1 MKGVFV
7 LLPVALAIL
16 VASGQAQERQS
27 TTRLQKQHNL
37 DTQFLRDHLTQT
49 GESLALALQDTS
61 VTRQISAVQD
71 IRELEQVFP
80 EYPFSAVLRPLEER
94 LEDEKTDPVV
104 RRLVALALDG
114 LHSDGGDAIMRVTA
128 DSSQD
133 KDLETLCKA
142 LLIESGLDRP
152 TSRSAGEDA
161 PTTRLQR
168 QHNLDTQFLRRHL
181 KQTEESLALALED
194 TSVNSQIT
202 AVQDIR
208 ELEQVFPAYPFNAV
222 LRPLEERL
230 GDENTDPV
238 VRRLVVLALDELH
251 SDAGDAIIKAT
262 ADSSQD
268 KGLQTLCKALL
279 IKGVLY
285 K

>member
-7 LLPVALAIL
+7 LLPIALAIL
-16 VASGQAQERQS
+16 VASERAQERQS

-37 DTQFLRDHLTQT
+37 DTQFLREHLIQT
-49 GESLALALQDTS
+49 GESLALALGDTA
-61 VTRQISAVQD
+61 VDRQISAVQG
-71 IRELEQVFP
+71 IRELEEVFP
-80 EYPFSAVLRPLEER
+80 EYPFSAVLRPLEQR
-94 LEDEKTDPVV
+94 LEDEHTDPLV

-133 KDLETLCKA
+133 KDLQTLCKA
-142 LLIESGLDRP
+142 LLLESGLDRS
-152 TSRSAGEDA
+152 TSRQASESTS
-161 PTTRLQR
+161 TTRLQK
-168 QHNLDTQFLRRHL
+168 QHKLDIRFLRDHL
-181 KQTEESLALALED
+181 KQTEERLALALED
-194 TSVNSQIT
+194 TAVNKQIWT
-202 AVQDIR
+202 LQDIR
-208 ELEQVFPAYPFNAV
+208 ELEQVFPEYPFSA
-222 LRPLEERL
+222 LLKPLEERL
-230 GDENTDPV
+230 GDETTDPV
-238 VRRLVVLALDELH
+238 VRRLVALALDELH